1 MLVRSASTPDLGQI
15 TTPAR
20 QNRSES
26 PTSELFEHP
35 DRPLTPLPEA
45 DFSPPSTPT
54 QSSRL
59 GGVEGLR
66 SMLSGSP
73 GKQPPKFI
81 PLLGNPF
88 LPLDIIVDAFM
99 KTKKFEVICN
109 IAMAMSLT
117 VPFDPPPQSFESIET
132 TPMHPWFES
141 LITVFTERFAKRLR
155 DQGVY
160 PHKPAEYAPGGR
172 IIDRED
178 HAAFAADVCAHVNS
192 MFASFRLGWNLR
204 TFNSYDNVFCDFN
217 SPFVAQAF
225 QALGDTTAKPTQP
238 PKNNWKTGE
247 ELAPFYELQIRRF
260 RGEVCRVLE
269 DRPDDHWM
277 LTCPQQLERGMAGYE
292 QYHIDNVRQK
302 ILKHNGEKTDYE

>member
-1 MLVRSASTPDLGQI
+1 MLGQ
-15 TTPAR
+15 
-20 QNRSES
+20 
-26 PTSELFEHP
+26 
-35 DRPLTPLPEA
+35 
-45 DFSPPSTPT
+45 SPP
-54 QSSRL
+54 
-59 GGVEGLR
+59 
-66 SMLSGSP
+66 
-73 GKQPPKFI
+73 KQPPKFR
-81 PLLGNPF
+81 PLPGNPF
-88 LPLDIIVDAFM
+88 LPLDIVADGFL

-109 IAMAMSLT
+109 IAMAMCLT

-132 TPMHPWFES
+132 TPIHPWFES

-160 PHKPAEYAPGGR
+160 PHHPAQYAADGR

-178 HAAFAADVCAHVNS
+178 HAAFATDVCAHVNA

-204 TFNSYDNVFCDFN
+204 TFSSYDNIFCDFN
-217 SPFVAQAF
+217 SPFAAQAF
-225 QALGDTTAKPTQP
+225 QALGETAATPTQP
-238 PKNNWKTGE
+238 PKKNWKTGE
-247 ELAPFYELQIRRF
+247 ALPPFYELQIRRF